1 MKYAAD
7 FKEIALNTLR
17 GKWGLAVIVG
27 LVAVLLGGAAG
38 AGPEIKLNID
48 ISGANASFEIAGRTI
63 YSTGGSLDSDVGAF
77 LVASRIYI
85 VLAGLVLAVI
95 HLVMGSVVGVGY
107 ARFNLELVDRK
118 EPGFEHLFRYFTHW
132 ENAICTSLLKDLYV
146 ILGFLLLVFPGIIAA
161 YSYSMTA
168 YILAEHPEM
177 SASEVLAASKDMMRG
192 NRWRLFC
199 LEISF
204 IGWAI
209 LSAFTLGIGNLWLT
223 PYENAAKAAFYREI
237 SGTEQV
243 RFLSPMDSGSAWAE
257 D

>member
-7 FKEIALNTLR
+7 FREIARNALR
-17 GKWGLAVIVG
+17 GKWGIAVIVG
-27 LVAVLLGGAAG
+27 LVAVLLGGAAS

-48 ISGANASFEIAGRTI
+48 ASGANANFEIAGRTI
-63 YSTGGSLDSDVGAF
+63 YSTGGSLDSEIGAF
-77 LVASRIYI
+77 LMGSRIYI
-85 VLAGLVLAVI
+85 VLAGLVMAVI
-95 HLVMGSVVGVGY
+95 HLVMGSVVSVGY

-132 ENAICTSLLKDLYV
+132 ENAICTSLLKELYV
-146 ILGFLLLVFPGIIAA
+146 ILGFLLLVVPGVIAS

-237 SGTEQV
+237 SGTEQPT
-243 RFLSPMDSGSAWAE
+243 LDPPQDDSYGWTEA
-257 D
+257 